1 MKTILITIFLILCFT
16 ASTYSQTYYPK
27 LARVIVDSLVR
38 GDTTHTYRF
47 KNVYDYAEITIINRA
62 DTTSATTAD
71 NVYVQNTKYQ
81 KNSNTVKLGLID
93 TARVGVQ
100 NTTSGAFAA
109 VMTVAE
115 DAVTTFRPLETLD
128 ELALRRIN
136 TGRTEGNDYTVY
148 IIRLFSSRNE

>member
-16 ASTYSQTYYPK
+16 ASSYSQTYYPK
-27 LARVIVDSLVR
+27 LARVIVDSLVV

-47 KNVYDYAEITIINRA
+47 KNVYDYAEITVINRA
-62 DTTSATTAD
+62 TDSNSTAD

-100 NTTSGAFAA
+100 NTTTGAFAA

-115 DAVTTFRPLETLD
+115 SAVTTFRSLETLD
-128 ELALRRIN
+128 ELTLRRIN
-136 TGRTEGNDYTVY
+136 VARADAGDYTVY

>member
-16 ASTYSQTYYPK
+16 ASSYSQTYYPK
-27 LARVIVDSLVR
+27 LARVIVDSLVS
-38 GDTTHTYRF
+38 GDTTHTYRL
-47 KNVYDYAEITIINRA
+47 KNAYDYAEITIINRA
-62 DTTSATTAD
+62 HDSSSAAD

-81 KNSNTVKLGLID
+81 KNSNTVKLGKID

-100 NTTSGAFAA
+100 NTTSGAFAT

-115 DAVTTFRPLETLD
+115 SGVTTFRPLETLD
-128 ELALRRIN
+128 DLALRRIN
-136 TGRTEGNDYTVY
+136 TAFTSSDDYTVY